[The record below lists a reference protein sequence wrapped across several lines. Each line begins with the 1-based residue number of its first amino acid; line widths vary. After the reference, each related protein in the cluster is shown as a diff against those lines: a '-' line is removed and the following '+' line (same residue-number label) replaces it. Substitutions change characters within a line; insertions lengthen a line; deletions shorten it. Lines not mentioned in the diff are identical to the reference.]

1 MAVHELCT
9 NAIKYGA
16 LSSEAGHIEIGWGV
30 DDGRF
35 RWSWR
40 EHGGPAVAP
49 PQRRGFGT
57 RMIEGAL
64 AAQLSGKVVI
74 DFQPVGIV
82 CTIDAPLEAV
92 RDNA

>member
-1 MAVHELCT
+1 VHELCT

-16 LSSEAGHIEIGWGV
+16 LSGEAGHVEIGWRV
-30 DDGRF
+30 DDGRI

-40 EHGGPAVAP
+40 EQGGPTVAP

-74 DFQPVGIV
+74 DFQPAGIV

-92 RDNA
+92 RDHA